1 MAILICGIL
10 DGIIERPQEGSITIV
25 ESGMTAVGYALENLA
40 CLEDEATM
48 KHAAEQYKQ
57 INAGYFSGHTL
68 VPLQFGNIVDNEE
81 EVRQFLIN
89 ATIQLKALID
99 RVKGKAEIII
109 QVAFDVQKVMVE
121 ISKNVDIS
129 NKIAVGK
136 AFFELSQKHKTAI
149 SQALKSK
156 LSQHVADYVETTK
169 ANETVILHNS
179 YLVEKAKEERFDNA
193 LDEIV
198 EKCDDFLVFN
208 YVGPMPPYSF
218 VSAEFNKGKFD
229 LINEARLVLGL
240 KEQCTFEEVKSRY
253 RKISLKVH
261 PDKNEGEDKQ
271 MKELNEAYRIVRA
284 YCNSVNESEY
294 SFTKEATERS
304 FAHY

>member
-1 MAILICGIL
+1 MPILICGIL
-10 DGIIERPQEGSITIV
+10 DGIIDKPQEGSIAIV
-25 ESGMTAVGYALENLA
+25 ERDMTAVGYILENLV

-48 KHAAEQYKQ
+48 KQATEQYKK
-57 INAGYFSGHTL
+57 INASYFSGHTL

-99 RVKGKAEIII
+99 KVKGKGEIVI
-109 QVAFDVQKVMVE
+109 QVSFDVQKVIVE

-136 AFFELSQKHKTAI
+136 AFFELSQEHKTAI
-149 SQALKSK
+149 SQALRSN
-156 LSQHVADYVETTK
+156 LSHHVVDYVEMTQ
-169 ANETVILHNS
+169 ASEAVILHNS
-179 YLVEKAKEERFDNA
+179 YLVEEAKEELFDDA
-193 LDEIV
+193 LDGIA

-208 YVGPMPPYSF
+208 YVGPIPPYSF
-218 VSAEFNKGKFD
+218 VSAEFNKGQFE

-240 KEQCTFEEVKSRY
+240 KERCTFDEIRSSY

-261 PDKNEGEDKQ
+261 PDKNEGEDKE

-284 YCNSVNESEY
+284 YCNSVNESEH
-294 SFTKEATERS
+294 SFTKEAIERS
-304 FAHY
+304 FVHY